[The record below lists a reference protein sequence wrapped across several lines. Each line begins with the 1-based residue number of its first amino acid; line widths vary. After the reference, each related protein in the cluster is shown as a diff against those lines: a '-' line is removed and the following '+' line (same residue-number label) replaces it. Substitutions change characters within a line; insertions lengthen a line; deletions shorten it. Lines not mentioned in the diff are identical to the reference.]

1 MTLPRSL
8 GDFKRTTTR
17 EAMSLKLGALLELAE
32 KTVVVGELGKL
43 MVDEIPTERTEP
55 GAPRAAYNS
64 ASDVILSNL
73 RRKADLPAFPP
84 RAALLPS
91 AVLSRHRH
99 RLPRT

>member
-43 MVDEIPTERTEP
+43 MLDEIPTERTEP

-64 ASDVILSNL
+64 ASDVICRTCAERLI
-73 RRKADLPAFPP
+73 FPLAP
-84 RAALLPS
+84 RSALLPS
-91 AVLSRHRH
+91 SL
-99 RLPRT
+99 L